1 MFRSFRRM
9 QMPKPA
15 PSSDPISGSIP
26 GAAADRPAPDLAA
39 LRARVRRL
47 EGVGGVRHGVVP
59 TGVAEIDAA
68 LPGGGLA
75 RGALHAVGGMEGHG
89 ADGAVAGFTAALA
102 GLLAG
107 PRAVLWLGRRADLYA
122 PGLAAL
128 GLGPER
134 LLVAVVPRSGTLLWA
149 METAL
154 GCPAIGAV
162 VGEADDVD
170 LTEGRRL
177 QLAAS
182 AGGGAALL
190 IGAEGAAAA
199 VTRWQ
204 VAAAP
209 SPAPDD
215 LPGLGRPRW
224 ALELARCK
232 GAAGGGRW
240 LVEWT
245 GRGLAP
251 AGPPVVAGAGA
262 AADGRPETPD
272 FIRLGEAA
280 QGSGPMA
287 RRVKRASAG

>member
-1 MFRSFRRM
+1 M
-9 QMPKPA
+9 QKPA
-15 PSSDPISGSIP
+15 PFSTTVSGPVS
-26 GAAADRPAPDLAA
+26 GGAADRPAPDLAA

-47 EGVGGVRHGVVP
+47 EGVGGVRHGVTP
-59 TGVAEIDAA
+59 TGAVAIDAA

-75 RGALHAVGGMEGHG
+75 RGALHAVAGLAAGGVDE
-89 ADGAVAGFTAALA
+89 DGAVAGFTAALA

-107 PRAVLWLGRRADLYA
+107 PRTVLWFGRRADLYA
-122 PGLAAL
+122 PGLAAM

-134 LLVAVVPRSGTLLWA
+134 LLVAVVPKPRALLWA

-182 AGGGAALL
+182 ASGGAALL

-224 ALELARCK
+224 ALELACCK
-232 GAAGGGRW
+232 GATGGGRW
-240 LVEWT
+240 LVEWS